1 MKEHVMTETTRS
13 DAFLAELVELVE
25 PIEPVEP
32 MEPVEPVRIAVAF
45 HSGFG
50 HTARQAA
57 AVAEGAG
64 SVAGTV
70 VDLVTVDDP
79 DAPALWPT
87 LDAADAIVFGTPTY
101 MGSPSSVFKAFAERT
116 SKVLA
121 DDLRWR
127 DKIAAGFTTSGGKS
141 GDKFNTLVDLA
152 VLAAQ
157 HGMIWVGLDLPA
169 GWTTSTGTEH
179 DLNRLGSW
187 LGAMAQANADQGP
200 DVAPPDAD
208 LRTAFRLGER
218 IAEITGVYRRG
229 IRAQRSAGLS
239 TVG

>member
-1 MKEHVMTETTRS
+1 MNVTSQPDDRPET
-13 DAFLAELVELVE
+13 
-25 PIEPVEP
+25 P
-32 MEPVEPVRIAVAF
+32 MRIAVAF
-45 HSGFG
+45 HSGYG
-50 HTARQAA
+50 HTARQAE
-57 AVAEGAG
+57 AVAEGANSIG
-64 SVAGTV
+64 GTA
-70 VDLVTVDDP
+70 VDLVSVDDP
-79 DAPALWPT
+79 DDPALWAT

-101 MGSPSSVFKAFAERT
+101 MGSPSAVFKAFAERT

-152 VLAAQ
+152 VLATQ

-169 GWTTSTGTEH
+169 GWTTSAGTEH

-200 DVAPPDAD
+200 DVAPPAAD

-218 IAEITGVYRRG
+218 IAEVTRAYRLG
-229 IRAQRSAGLS
+229 AGLQRSAGLS
-239 TVG
+239 AVS